1 MSHDE
6 NKYKTE
12 WCKHE
17 FENGLKNKNEIEIQN
32 GMTCINENKVNK
44 LAQCNLL
51 YDILNNSK
59 LTKSLNSHYSHIL
72 QGYMNTQKNKA
83 TCFEN
88 CNTI

>member
-51 YDILNNSK
+51 HDMVSTSK